1 MTVDLA
7 FPVPLPRACRVLH
20 RSNRSRPVALEAP
33 LVNSQP
39 SNGGRSSTFAVL
51 FLGVAGPLLA
61 VLHLTDA
68 LPFGLRGSLWD
79 PGLVV
84 MAAAVGLVGSLV
96 AIRRGHRRTGAAAAV
111 LNLLVMAPFGFLVL
125 FFGLGGSR

>member
-1 MTVDLA
+1 MNA
-7 FPVPLPRACRVLH
+7 
-20 RSNRSRPVALEAP
+20 
-33 LVNSQP
+33 QP
-39 SNGGRSSTFAVL
+39 SNGGRSSTFAVVC
-51 FLGVAGPLLA
+51 LGVAGPLVA

-68 LPFGLRGSLWD
+68 LSFGLRGSLWD

-96 AIRRGHRRTGAAAAV
+96 AIRRGHRTTGVAAAV
-111 LNLLVMAPFGFLVL
+111 LNLLVLAPYGFLVL